1 LTIGNTKRPIL
12 TPTQRRERNRE
23 EVRRAIL
30 DAAREVMREEGVAAL
45 NLNEV
50 ARRVG
55 MKTPSLYEYFSGKLA
70 IYDALYLEGVRLYGE
85 SRIKRKEQNLNFW
98 EFVEQAIYYYLNF
111 AYRNPD
117 LYYLVFERPVPE
129 FVPSEESMVESRK
142 LLGNLNPIFQE
153 AINKGVIKT
162 DLSVEAVRDIFIVVL
177 HGLTSMHMA
186 NEPDLPPGQ
195 GRFGSLIPAIT
206 DMLKT
211 AWQNPAIEP

>member
-1 LTIGNTKRPIL
+1 L

-162 DLSVEAVRDIFIVVL
+162 DLSVEAVRDIFILVL

>member
-30 DAAREVMREEGVAAL
+30 DTAREVMREEGVAAL

>member
-1 LTIGNTKRPIL
+1 
-12 TPTQRRERNRE
+12 
-23 EVRRAIL
+23 
-30 DAAREVMREEGVAAL
+30 MREEGVAAL

-70 IYDALYLEGVRLYGE
+70 VYDALYLEGVRLYGE
-85 SRIKRKEQNLNFW
+85 HRFKLKEQTLNFW
-98 EFVEQAIYYYLNF
+98 EIVEQAIYHYLTF

-153 AINKGVIKT
+153 ALDKGVIKT
-162 DLSVEAVRDIFIVVL
+162 DLAVEAIRDIFILVL

-206 DMLKT
+206 AMLKT

>member
-1 LTIGNTKRPIL
+1 LTIENTKRPIL

-162 DLSVEAVRDIFIVVL
+162 DLSVEAVRDIFILVL

>member
-1 LTIGNTKRPIL
+1 
-12 TPTQRRERNRE
+12 
-23 EVRRAIL
+23 VRRAIL
-30 DAAREVMREEGVAAL
+30 DTAREVMREEGVAAL

-162 DLSVEAVRDIFIVVL
+162 DLSVEAVRDIFILVL

>member
-1 LTIGNTKRPIL
+1 
-12 TPTQRRERNRE
+12 
-23 EVRRAIL
+23 VRRAIL

-50 ARRVG
+50 ARRIG

-70 IYDALYLEGVRLYGE
+70 LYDALYLEGVRLYGE
-85 SRIKRKEQNLNFW
+85 SRFKIMEKTLNFW
-98 EFVEQAIYYYLNF
+98 EIIEQVIYYYLTF

-129 FVPSEESMVESRK
+129 FVPSEESMAESRK
-142 LLGNLNPIFQE
+142 LLGNFNPIFQE
-153 AINKGVIKT
+153 ALDKGVIKT
-162 DLSVEAVRDIFIVVL
+162 DLPVEAVRDIFILVL

-186 NEPDLPPGQ
+186 NEPNLPPGQ

-206 DMLKT
+206 NMLKA
-211 AWQNPAIEP
+211 AWQNPAIEL